1 MRRLAIVVS
10 LITVCMLA
18 ITSTHAQNTTVYIV
32 RHAEK
37 NLSDPKA
44 KDPALSPEGVQRSYD
59 LDTILAGQP
68 IAAVFSTNYTRTRKT
83 GEPLAKRI
91 GKDINLYDPAKPAD
105 LVATVKKDHSGKT
118 VLIIGHSNTILELIT
133 AFGGSATMT
142 EIKDNDYKYL
152 FKLEL
157 DENGVTT
164 AELEYGQGAQP

>member
-1 MRRLAIVVS
+1 MRKLAIVIS
-10 LITVCMLA
+10 LITVCMFA
-18 ITSTHAQNTTVYIV
+18 VTSTHAQQTTVYIV

-37 NLSDPKA
+37 NMSDPTA

-59 LDTILAGQP
+59 LDKILAGEP

-83 GEPLAKRI
+83 GEPVARRI
-91 GKDINLYDPAKPAD
+91 GKDVILYDPAKPAD
-105 LVATVKKDHSGKT
+105 LVTSVKKDYKRKS
-118 VLIIGHSNTILELIT
+118 VLVIGHSNTILELIT

-164 AELEYGQGAQP
+164 ADLEYGQGAQP